1 MKTDPVYLP
10 RVNIRS
16 PAELRSSVGFT
27 GKTMGLFLLV
37 LLLGSL
43 IGSFYLNQAS
53 HTAAAGLDVLRLTGE
68 REQRRQEGA
77 ELRKRISEME
87 ALSNVKSRAEA
98 LGFVEA
104 DAVEYLSVDNLP
116 SELSHAGISAS
127 PSLGDGHRDE
137 PASEETVAWWGEVIA
152 RFESWM
158 NTRP

>member
-10 RVNIRS
+10 RVHIRS
-16 PAELRSSVGFT
+16 PAELRSSMRFT

-53 HTAAAGLDVLRLTGE
+53 HTAAAGLEVLRLTGE
-68 REQRRQEGA
+68 RERWRQDSA
-77 ELRKRISEME
+77 ELRKRISQLES
-87 ALSNVKSRAEA
+87 LSNVRRKAEA

-104 DAVEYLSVDNLP
+104 DTVEYLGVDNLP
-116 SELSHAGISAS
+116 SEPSDAGISAS
-127 PSLGDGHRDE
+127 PSTEDGHLEE
-137 PASEETVAWWGEVIA
+137 PASEELATWWGELMA

-158 NTRP
+158 STRP